1 MSRITTAVV
10 LLALLAGCGKKASR
24 QNDLLRARVMDLE
37 TQVQHLTDRN
47 RELEAA
53 LVQVET
59 PPGEPPEVVRAA
71 TPHVVRIE
79 IDRLSHALDEDGD
92 GRVEALM
99 IYVKPADGMGRFVQ
113 LAGWLSVHAADLP
126 PGAEAQTLGRITLDP
141 TEVRQAYRSSF
152 LGTHYSVTL
161 PLTLPADRPEGP
173 CTVRV
178 IYEDGRSGRRV
189 SDEREIDL
197 QP

>member
-1 MSRITTAVV
+1 VPLVV

-37 TQVQHLTDRN
+37 SQVQQLTNHN
-47 RELEAA
+47 RELETA
-53 LVQVET
+53 LAQVEN
-59 PPGEPPEVVRAA
+59 PPGEPPEEVLAA
-71 TPHVVRIE
+71 TPHVVRVE
-79 IDRLSHALDEDGD
+79 IGRLSHALDEDGD
-92 GRVEALM
+92 GQVEALK

-126 PGAEAQTLGRITLDP
+126 SGAEAETLARITLDP
-141 TEVRQAYRSSF
+141 TEVRQAYRSGF
-152 LGTHYSVTL
+152 LGTHYSITL
-161 PLTLPADRPEGP
+161 PLTLSADRPEGP

>member
-1 MSRITTAVV
+1 MSRITTVVV

-37 TQVQHLTDRN
+37 TQVQQLTDRN

-53 LVQVET
+53 MAQVET
-59 PPGEPPEVVRAA
+59 PLGEPPEVVRAA

-92 GRVEALM
+92 RQVEALM

-126 PGAEAQTLGRITLDP
+126 PGGDAETLGRITLDP
-141 TEVRQAYRSSF
+141 TEVRQRYRSSF

-161 PLTLPADRPEGP
+161 PLALPADRPEGP

>member
-1 MSRITTAVV
+1 VSRITTVVV
-10 LLALLAGCGKKASR
+10 LLVLLAGCGKKASR

-37 TQVQHLTDRN
+37 TQVQELTDRN
-47 RELEAA
+47 QELAAA
-53 LVQVET
+53 LTQVET

-71 TPHVVRIE
+71 TPHVVRVE

-92 GRVEALM
+92 GQVEALK
-99 IYVKPADGMGRFVQ
+99 IFVKPADGMGRFVQ

-126 PGAEAQTLGRITLDP
+126 PGAEARTLGRITLDP
-141 TEVRQAYRSSF
+141 TEVRQAYRAGF
-152 LGTHYSVTL
+152 LGTHYTVTL

-178 IYEDGRSGRRV
+178 IYEDGRSRRRV

>member
-1 MSRITTAVV
+1 VSRITTVVV

-24 QNDLLRARVMDLE
+24 QNDLLRAQVVDLE
-37 TQVQHLTDRN
+37 TQVRQLSDRN

-53 LVQVET
+53 LARAEM
-59 PPGEPPEVVRAA
+59 PPGEPPEGVQAA
-71 TPHVVRIE
+71 TPHVVRVE

-92 GRVEALM
+92 GQVEALK

-126 PGAEAQTLGRITLDP
+126 AGAEAETLGRITLEP
-141 TEVRQAYRSSF
+141 IEVRQRYRTSF
-152 LGTHYSVTL
+152 MGTHYSITL

-178 IYEDGRSGRRV
+178 IYEDGRSRRRV

>member
-1 MSRITTAVV
+1 VSRITTVVV
-10 LLALLAGCGKKASR
+10 LLVLLAGCGKKASR

-37 TQVQHLTDRN
+37 TQVQELTDRN
-47 RELEAA
+47 QELEAA
-53 LVQVET
+53 LTQVET

-71 TPHVVRIE
+71 TPQVVRVE
-79 IDRLSHALDEDGD
+79 IDRLSHALDEDDD
-92 GRVEALM
+92 GQVEALK

-113 LAGWLSVHAADLP
+113 LAGWLSVHAADLHP
-126 PGAEAQTLGRITLDP
+126 DAEAETLGQVTLDP
-141 TEVRQAYRSSF
+141 TEVRQAYRAGF
-152 LGTHYSVTL
+152 LGTHYTVTL

-178 IYEDGRSGRRV
+178 IYEDGRSRRRV